1 MLPLE
6 TRETRAAFSS
16 AVFQINAEKG
26 TRTFYVHGDVLSQN
40 SQPFKS
46 IVDGNWEE
54 SAKREI
60 NVEEWDADT
69 VGRMIDYLYSKD
81 YTWQKNGKFKPV
93 PLAAP
98 EKSPSVEH
106 FRALRP
112 LTPPTGLM
120 EHRGTSYLP
129 YNDWVLGHANKEER
143 FGELLLMHAKVYVL
157 ANYWAIEGLLDL
169 ALDRLLHTLQAFQV
183 TKCVPQQ
190 TGYIVE
196 LVSYIYENT
205 CSRFENQ
212 EQEPMRRTVTRFITL
227 EFTKLNSEGEI
238 SELMG
243 TCGDFARD
251 LSSDLT
257 RRIKRT
263 EVGSGIEHKYL
274 AGLEVS
280 QFNVNEEDGFIFRQ
294 TFNIGVN
301 ADE

>member
-1 MLPLE
+1 VLPLE

-16 AVFQINAEKG
+16 PVFQINAENG

-54 SAKREI
+54 SVKREI
-60 NVEEWDADT
+60 NVEEWDAGT
-69 VGRMIDYLYSKD
+69 VCRMIDYLYSKG
-81 YTWQKNGKFKPV
+81 YAWQKNGKFKPA
-93 PLAAP
+93 PLAVP
-98 EKSPSVEH
+98 KKSPSVKH
-106 FRALRP
+106 FRAPRP

-120 EHRGTSYLP
+120 EHRGTLYLP
-129 YNDWVLGHANKEER
+129 YNEWVLDHADKEEG
-143 FGELLLMHAKVYVL
+143 FGELLLMHAKVYAL
-157 ANYWAIEGLLDL
+157 ANYWAIEGLSDL
-169 ALDRLLHTLQAFQV
+169 ALDRLLRTLEAFQV

-205 CSRFENQ
+205 CSRFGNQ
-212 EQEPMRRTVTRFITL
+212 EQEPMRRTVTRFIAL
-227 EFTKLNSEGEI
+227 EFTKLNSEGQI

-274 AGLEVS
+274 AGIEVS
-280 QFNVNEEDGFIFRQ
+280 QFNVNKDNGL
-294 TFNIGVN
+294 TFC
-301 ADE
+301 